1 MIDNQFFLGRQ
12 PIVDRNREL
21 VAYELLFRA
30 SKANSATILDDVAAS
45 ATVIQYAFSDLGLQ
59 AALGDKQGFINLPA
73 ALLMSDVV
81 EMLPQER
88 VVLEILETVQL
99 TPSVL
104 ARCQQLRAAGYMLAL
119 DDVVDLTEEKKAV
132 LPLVKLV
139 KLDVLALRQEE
150 VVDLVSNL
158 RPYGITLL
166 AEKVETLEQYNFCRD
181 IGCDLFQG
189 YFFAK
194 PIILTGR
201 SIQPSALALLKLLS
215 LIVADADV
223 EELEHALKQAPSLTL
238 RLLMMANSAA
248 VGMTRK
254 VSSLREAIFMLGRV
268 QLSRLVQIMLF
279 AQQSGT
285 AVTSDPVLQT
295 AVVRG
300 RLMEGLAGA
309 LGWSALRDRAFMVGM
324 LSLVD
329 TLFHQPLT
337 EVLDL
342 LNLEESLQNALL
354 HRSGNL
360 GILLQLVEA
369 SENADGEA
377 AMTLLQHFPGVD
389 FDQFNR
395 VQVEALK
402 WANNI

>member
-12 PIVDRNREL
+12 PIVDRNRQL
-21 VAYELLFRA
+21 VAYELLFRT
-30 SKANSATILDDVAAS
+30 SKNNSATIFDDVAAS
-45 ATVIQYAFSDLGLQ
+45 ATVIQSAFSDLGLQ
-59 AALGDKQGFINLPA
+59 PALGDKQGFINLPA
-73 ALLMSDVV
+73 SLLMSDVV
-81 EMLPQER
+81 EMLPQDR

-99 TPSVL
+99 TPSVV
-104 ARCQQLRAAGYMLAL
+104 ARCQQLRAAGYILAL
-119 DDVVDLTEEKKAV
+119 DDVVDLTEANKAV
-132 LPLVKLV
+132 LPLVKMV
-139 KLDVLALRQEE
+139 KLDLLALRQEE
-150 VVDLVSNL
+150 VIDLVRKL

-201 SIQPSALALLKLLS
+201 SLQPAALALLKVLS
-215 LIVADADV
+215 LIAADADIG
-223 EELEHALKQAPSLTL
+223 ELEHTLKQAPSLTL
-238 RLLMMANSAA
+238 RLLRMANSAA
-248 VGMTRK
+248 IGMTRK
-254 VSSLREAIFMLGRV
+254 ISSLREAIFMLGRL
-268 QLSRLVQIMLF
+268 QLSRLVQIMMF
-279 AQQSGT
+279 AQSG
-285 AVTSDPVLQT
+285 AAMTSDPVLQT

-309 LGWSALRDRAFMVGM
+309 LCWSTLRDQAFMVGM
-324 LSLVD
+324 LSMVD
-329 TLFHQPLT
+329 TLFQQPLS

-342 LNLEESLQNALL
+342 FNLDESLQNALL
-354 HRSGNL
+354 HRSGKL
-360 GILLQLVEA
+360 GILLQLVVA

-377 AMTLLQHFPGVD
+377 AMVLLQNFPGLD

-395 VQVEALK
+395 TQVEALK